1 MTVLT
6 HDELHAIVAS
16 GFVRG
21 VPMAHI
27 GAASIDLTLGSML
40 WVETLPR
47 GGPNVV
53 DLMADDTP
61 ALEPV
66 DLLKNGYYDLQPG
79 QFCLASSVESFHLP
93 DDLAG
98 QVSLRSS
105 LARSGLTH
113 CMAGFVDPGFCGSV
127 ITLELVNVLRFRSLR
142 LRPGLRIAQIAFF
155 RGAHVPKHASYAIK
169 GRYNWDGSATPS
181 KGLNMPLGRA
191 GSPVEPFRPATSTN
205 AHV

>member
-1 MTVLT
+1 MSVLT

-66 DLLKNGYYDLQPG
+66 DLLKRGHFDLQKA
-79 QFCLASSVESFHLP
+79 QHYLAKCI
-93 DDLAG
+93 
-98 QVSLRSS
+98 
-105 LARSGLTH
+105 AR
-113 CMAGFVDPGFCGSV
+113 A
-127 ITLELVNVLRFRSLR
+127 EAAR
-142 LRPGLRIAQIAFF
+142 
-155 RGAHVPKHASYAIK
+155 
-169 GRYNWDGSATPS
+169 
-181 KGLNMPLGRA
+181 
-191 GSPVEPFRPATSTN
+191 
-205 AHV
+205 

>member
-1 MTVLT
+1 MSILT

-21 VPMAHI
+21 VPLAHI

-40 WVETLPR
+40 WVEALPSR
-47 GGPNVV
+47 GPNRV

-61 ALEPV
+61 DLEPV
-66 DLLKNGYYDLQPG
+66 DMLKRGYYDLQPG
-79 QFCLASSVESFHLP
+79 QFCLAASCESFHLP

-113 CMAGFVDPGFCGSV
+113 NMAGFVDPGFCGSV
-127 ITLELVNVLRFRSLR
+127 ITLELVNVLRFRDLR
-142 LRPGLRIAQIAFF
+142 LRPGLKIAQVAFF
-155 RGAHVPKHASYAIK
+155 RGLPVPRHASYATK
-169 GRYNWDGSATPS
+169 GRYNWDASAQPS
-181 KGLNMPLGRA
+181 KGLAMPMGGAR
-191 GSPVEPFRPATSTN
+191 SPVQPFSPDGSTN

>member
-1 MTVLT
+1 MGILT
-6 HDELHAIVAS
+6 YEELCALVAS

-27 GAASIDLTLGSML
+27 GAASIDLTLASML
-40 WVETLPR
+40 WVESPPR

-66 DLLKNGYYDLQPG
+66 DLLKRGHYDLRPG
-79 QFCLASSVESFHLP
+79 EFCLASSVETFHLP
-93 DDLAG
+93 NDLAG

-113 CMAGFVDPGFCGSV
+113 NMAGFVDPGFCGSV
-127 ITLELVNVLRFRSLR
+127 ITLELVNVLRFRALR
-142 LRPGLRIAQIAFF
+142 LRPGLKIAQVAFF
-155 RGAHVPKHASYAIK
+155 RGAPVPKHASYASR
-169 GRYNWDGSATPS
+169 GRYNFDLTAQPS
-181 KGLNMPLGRA
+181 KGLDMPLG
-191 GSPVEPFRPATSTN
+191 GSQRPVEPFPASRGAS

>member
-1 MTVLT
+1 MILT
-6 HDELHAIVAS
+6 YDELCAMVAS

-40 WVETLPR
+40 WVESPPR
-47 GGPNVV
+47 GGSTIV

-66 DLLKNGYYDLQPG
+66 DLLKRGHYDLQPG
-79 QFCLASSVESFHLP
+79 QFCLASSVEMFHLP
-93 DDLAG
+93 NDLAG

-113 CMAGFVDPGFCGSV
+113 NMAGFVDPGFCGSV
-127 ITLELVNVLRFRSLR
+127 ITLELVNVLRFRALR
-142 LRPGLRIAQIAFF
+142 LRPGLKIAQVAFF
-155 RGAHVPKHASYAIK
+155 RGAMVPQHASYAVK
-169 GRYNWDGSATPS
+169 GRYNWDGSAQPS
-181 KGLNMPLGRA
+181 KGLNMPLGGSR
-191 GSPVEPFRPATSTN
+191 SPVEPFPTSGGAS

>member
-1 MTVLT
+1 MILT
-6 HDELHAIVAS
+6 YDELCAMVAS

-40 WVETLPR
+40 WVESPPR
-47 GGPNVV
+47 GGSTIV

-66 DLLKNGYYDLQPG
+66 DLLKRGHYDLQPG
-79 QFCLASSVESFHLP
+79 QFCLASSVEMFHLP
-93 DDLAG
+93 NDLAG

-113 CMAGFVDPGFCGSV
+113 NMAGFVDPGFCGSV
-127 ITLELVNVLRFRSLR
+127 ITLELVNVLRFRALR
-142 LRPGLRIAQIAFF
+142 LRPGLKIAQVAFF
-155 RGAHVPKHASYAIK
+155 RGAMVPQHASYAVRGK
-169 GRYNWDGSATPS
+169 YNWDVTAQPS
-181 KGLNMPLGRA
+181 KGLR
-191 GSPVEPFRPATSTN
+191 
-205 AHV
+205 